1 VQFRKPLDYPYCR
14 RFYPNILGILLFLR
28 YKTYSEKL
36 FPTNKKSYRMI
47 DQIITVEPLYFLV
60 TNFRD
65 ESNFKKAAKFT

>member
-1 VQFRKPLDYPYCR
+1 
-14 RFYPNILGILLFLR
+14 
-28 YKTYSEKL
+28 
-36 FPTNKKSYRMI
+36 MI